1 MNPRPAPLTLMMHRL
16 CFRLV
21 AMACLAALWCA
32 APARAV
38 EDRFFTTSD
47 GVRLHYLDAGI
58 AGADTLVFVPGWTMP
73 AWIWQRQI
81 DAFSARYHVVAL
93 DPRGQG
99 ESEIPP
105 RGYEPGRRG
114 ADIGDLIAALGGR
127 KVVLVGWSL
136 GVLDSLAYVHEAGDA
151 RLAGLVL
158 LDNSVGE
165 NPPPRPAPPSPRAGR
180 QPPLPLSR
188 PLRMRRFVETMFRRS
203 PGEAFLGHLTSDALR
218 TPPAIAAALRAYPVP
233 RSYWREAV
241 YSVGKPV
248 LYVVTPRLAG
258 QAENLA
264 AHDPEAETAVFTDA
278 GHALFVDDAE
288 RFNAMLRGFLERRV
302 WPVGER
308 AVAAE
313 SGGR

>member
-1 MNPRPAPLTLMMHRL
+1 MNPRAAPLTLIMRQL
-16 CFRLV
+16 CFRMV
-21 AMACLAALWCA
+21 AVAYVASFCGAPLAARA
-32 APARAV
+32 AG
-38 EDRFFTTSD
+38 DRFFTTSD
-47 GVRLHYLDAGI
+47 GVRLHYLEAGPPT
-58 AGADTLVFVPGWTMP
+58 AGTLVFVPGWTMP

-81 DAFSARYHVVAL
+81 EAFSSRYHVVAL

-99 ESEIPP
+99 ESEIPGG
-105 RGYEPGRRG
+105 GYEPGRRG

-136 GVLDSLAYVHEAGDA
+136 GVLDSLAYVHEAGDG

-165 NPPPRPAPPSPRAGR
+165 NPPPRPEAAPRSTL
-180 QPPLPLSR
+180 PLPR
-188 PLRMRRFVETMFRRS
+188 PLRIRHFVEAMFHRP
-203 PGEAFLGHLTSDALR
+203 PGAAFLDRLTSDALR
-218 TPPAIAAALRAYPVP
+218 TPPAFAAALRAYPVP

-241 YSVGKPV
+241 YSVGKPL

-264 AHDPEAETAVFTDA
+264 AHDPLAETAVFADA

-288 RFNAMLRGFLERRV
+288 RFDAMLRDFIERRV
-302 WPVGER
+302 WPVGGG
-308 AVAAE
+308 AVASV